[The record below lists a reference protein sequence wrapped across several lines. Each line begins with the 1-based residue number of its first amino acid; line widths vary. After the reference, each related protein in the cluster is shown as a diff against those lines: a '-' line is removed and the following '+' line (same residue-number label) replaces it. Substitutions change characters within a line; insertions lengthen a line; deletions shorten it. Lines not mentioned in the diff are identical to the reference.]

1 MNWPEMS
8 TIQRRDTVH
17 QRYAEGWTPRQIAD
31 RYQTTR
37 NAVLGCAWRWNI
49 TLRNARGWTEAM
61 AVERIAAV
69 REERLMYYRSL
80 PRKNETPTPHR
91 ARRAIR
97 ATDPATRA
105 ALEKLNRFPFHHSYI
120 AEVMGVTKE
129 TMSNWWSGRNPMSK
143 LSLSLVDE
151 TVRRLQAP

>member
-1 MNWPEMS
+1 MTWK
-8 TIQRRDTVH
+8 TLTTLQKRDLVRA
-17 QRYAEGWTPRQIAD
+17 RYAEGWTPRQIAD

-37 NAVLGCAWRWNI
+37 NSVLGCAWRWNI
-49 TLRNARGWTEAM
+49 TPTNAGVWTEAT

-69 REERLMYYRSL
+69 REERAAYARNR
-80 PRKNETPTPHR
+80 PRRFEPPTPHR
-91 ARRAIR
+91 RRREIK

-129 TMSNWWSGRNPMSK
+129 TMCNWWAGRNPMSK

-151 TVRRLQAP
+151 TVRRLSS